1 MNWKEEIAFNEKIL
15 DGLDL
20 PEPENHEDLI
30 DYRDKIE
37 DMFKGVELPP
47 EMKGDLF
54 NFMANDDLVV
64 YLQKRFG
71 VRVVEETRYVIRRMR

>member
-1 MNWKEEIAFNEKIL
+1 MNWKEEIAFNERIL

-37 DMFKGVELPP
+37 DMFKDVELPP

-54 NFMANDDLVV
+54 EFMGLDDLAV

>member
-1 MNWKEEIAFNEKIL
+1 MNWKEEIAFNERVL

-20 PEPENHEDLI
+20 PEPKNHEDLV

-37 DMFKGVELPP
+37 DMFKDTELPP

-54 NFMANDDLVV
+54 EFMGNDDLAV

-71 VRVVEETRYVIRRMR
+71 VRVVEETRYVIRRMW

>member
-1 MNWKEEIAFNEKIL
+1 MNWKEEIAFNERVL

-20 PEPENHEDLI
+20 PEPENHEDLV

-37 DMFKGVELPP
+37 DMFKDVELPP

-54 NFMANDDLVV
+54 NFMAQDELAV

>member
-1 MNWKEEIAFNEKIL
+1 MNWKEEIAFNERIL

-37 DMFKGVELPP
+37 DMFKDVELPP

-54 NFMANDDLVV
+54 EFMGMDDLAI

>member
-1 MNWKEEIAFNEKIL
+1 MNWKEEIAFNERIL

-20 PEPENHEDLI
+20 PEPENYEDLI

-37 DMFKGVELPP
+37 DMFKNVELPP

-54 NFMANDDLVV
+54 EFMGLDDLAV

>member
-1 MNWKEEIAFNEKIL
+1 MDWKAEIVFNEKIL

-20 PEPENHEDLI
+20 PEPENHEDLV

-37 DMFKGVELPP
+37 DMFKNVELPP

-54 NFMANDDLVV
+54 EFMGLDDLAV

-71 VRVVEETRYVIRRMR
+71 VRVVEETRYVIRRMW

>member
-1 MNWKEEIAFNEKIL
+1 MNWKEEIAFNERIL

-37 DMFKGVELPP
+37 EMFKDVELPP

-54 NFMANDDLVV
+54 EFMGTDDLAV

>member
-1 MNWKEEIAFNEKIL
+1 MNWKEEIAFNERVL

-37 DMFKGVELPP
+37 DMFKEAELPP
-47 EMKGDLF
+47 EMKGDLLE
-54 NFMANDDLVV
+54 FMGLDDLAV

-71 VRVVEETRYVIRRMR
+71 VRVVEETRYVIRRMW

>member
-1 MNWKEEIAFNEKIL
+1 MNWKEEIAFNERIL

-37 DMFKGVELPP
+37 DMFKNVELPP
-47 EMKGDLF
+47 EMKGVLF
-54 NFMANDDLVV
+54 EFMGMDDLAV

-71 VRVVEETRYVIRRMR
+71 VRVVEETRYVIRRVR

>member
-1 MNWKEEIAFNEKIL
+1 MNWKEEIAFNEKVL

-20 PEPENHEDLI
+20 PESENHEDLI

-37 DMFKGVELPP
+37 DMFKDVELPP

-54 NFMANDDLVV
+54 EFMGADDLAV
-64 YLQKRFG
+64 YLQRRFG
-71 VRVVEETRYVIRRMR
+71 IRVVEETRYVIRRVR

>member
-1 MNWKEEIAFNEKIL
+1 MNWKEEIAFNERVL

-20 PEPENHEDLI
+20 PEPGNHEDLV
-30 DYRDKIE
+30 DYKDKIE
-37 DMFKGVELPP
+37 DMFKDVELPP

-54 NFMANDDLVV
+54 EFMGMDDLAV

>member
-1 MNWKEEIAFNEKIL
+1 MNWKEEIAFNERIL

-54 NFMANDDLVV
+54 NFMANDDLAV

-71 VRVVEETRYVIRRMR
+71 VRVVEETRYVIRRVK

>member
-1 MNWKEEIAFNEKIL
+1 MNWKEEIAFNEKVL

-20 PEPENHEDLI
+20 PEPEDGQDI
-30 DYRDKIE
+30 RDYR
-37 DMFKGVELPP
+37 ELIKDQFRDAVLP
-47 EMKGDLF
+47 EEMEGYLL
-54 NFMANDDLVV
+54 NFMADDELAV

>member
-20 PEPENHEDLI
+20 PEPENHENLI

-37 DMFKGVELPP
+37 DMFKDVELPP
-47 EMKGDLF
+47 EMQGDLF
-54 NFMANDDLVV
+54 NFMAEDDLAV

-71 VRVVEETRYVIRRMR
+71 VRVVEETRYVIRRVR

>member
-1 MNWKEEIAFNEKIL
+1 MNWKEEIAFNERVL

-20 PEPENHEDLI
+20 PEPENYEDLI

-37 DMFKGVELPP
+37 DMFKDVELPP

-54 NFMANDDLVV
+54 EFMGLDDLAV

>member
-1 MNWKEEIAFNEKIL
+1 MNWKEEIAFNERVL
-15 DGLDL
+15 GGLDL
-20 PEPENHEDLI
+20 PEPKNHEDLI

-37 DMFKGVELPP
+37 DMFKDVELPP

-54 NFMANDDLVV
+54 EFMGMDDLAV

>member
-1 MNWKEEIAFNEKIL
+1 MNWKEEIAFNERIL

-20 PEPENHEDLI
+20 PEPENYEDLI

-37 DMFKGVELPP
+37 DMFKDVELPP

-54 NFMANDDLVV
+54 EFMGQDDLAV

-71 VRVVEETRYVIRRMR
+71 VRVVEETRYVIRRIR

>member
-1 MNWKEEIAFNEKIL
+1 MNWKEEVAFNEKIL

-20 PEPENHEDLI
+20 PEPE
-30 DYRDKIE
+30 DYEGSYNYKCKVE
-37 DMFKGVELPP
+37 LMFHCLNLPP
-47 EMKGDLF
+47 EMQGNLF
-54 NFMANDDLVV
+54 NFMAGDDLAV

>member
-1 MNWKEEIAFNEKIL
+1 MDWKAEIVFNEKIL

-37 DMFKGVELPP
+37 DMFKDVELPP

-54 NFMANDDLVV
+54 EFMGLDDFAV

-71 VRVVEETRYVIRRMR
+71 VRVVEETRYVIRRMW

>member
-1 MNWKEEIAFNEKIL
+1 MNWREEIAFNEKFL

-20 PEPENHEDLI
+20 PEPENGQDL
-30 DYRDKIE
+30 RDWKRRVELAMEGI
-37 DMFKGVELPP
+37 ELPP
-47 EMKGDLF
+47 ELVGNPF
-54 NFMANDDLVV
+54 NFMADDDLAV

>member
-1 MNWKEEIAFNEKIL
+1 MNWKEEIAFNERIL

-20 PEPENHEDLI
+20 PEPENGQDLQS
-30 DYRDKIE
+30 YK
-37 DMFKGVELPP
+37 KLCELSFAKEILPA
-47 EMKGDLF
+47 EMQGCLF
-54 NFMANDDLVV
+54 NFMAEDEIAV

>member
-1 MNWKEEIAFNEKIL
+1 MNWKEEIAFNERVL

-20 PEPENHEDLI
+20 PEPENHEDLV

-37 DMFKGVELPP
+37 DMFKNVELPP

-54 NFMANDDLVV
+54 EFMAEDDLVV

-71 VRVVEETRYVIRRMR
+71 VRVVEETRYVIRRMW

>member
-20 PEPENHEDLI
+20 PEPEDHENLI

-37 DMFKGVELPP
+37 DMFKDVELPL

-54 NFMANDDLVV
+54 NFMAQDELAV

>member
-1 MNWKEEIAFNEKIL
+1 MNWKEEVAFNEKIL

-20 PEPENHEDLI
+20 PEPENHEALI

-37 DMFKGVELPP
+37 DMFKNVELPP

-54 NFMANDDLVV
+54 EFMGLDDLAV
-64 YLQKRFG
+64 YIQKRFG
-71 VRVVEETRYVIRRMR
+71 VRVVEETRYVIRRVR

>member
-20 PEPENHEDLI
+20 PEPENHENLI

-37 DMFKGVELPP
+37 DMFKDVELPP

-54 NFMANDDLVV
+54 EFMGLDDLAV

-71 VRVVEETRYVIRRMR
+71 VRVVEETRYVIRRVR

>member
-1 MNWKEEIAFNEKIL
+1 MNWKEEIAFNERIL
-15 DGLDL
+15 DSLDL
-20 PEPENHEDLI
+20 PEPENYEDLI

-37 DMFKGVELPP
+37 DMFKDVELPP

-54 NFMANDDLVV
+54 EFMGMDDLAV

-71 VRVVEETRYVIRRMR
+71 VRVVEETRYVIRRVR

>member
-1 MNWKEEIAFNEKIL
+1 MNWKEEIAFNERIL

-20 PEPENHEDLI
+20 PEPENREDLL

-37 DMFKGVELPP
+37 DMFKDVELPP

-54 NFMANDDLVV
+54 EFMGMDDLAV

-71 VRVVEETRYVIRRMR
+71 IRVVEETRYVIRRVW

>member
-37 DMFKGVELPP
+37 DMFKNVELPP

-54 NFMANDDLVV
+54 EFMGLDDLAV
-64 YLQKRFG
+64 YIQKRFG
-71 VRVVEETRYVIRRMR
+71 VRVVEETRYVIRRVR

>member
-1 MNWKEEIAFNEKIL
+1 MNWKEEIAFNERIL

-37 DMFKGVELPP
+37 DMFKDVELPP

-54 NFMANDDLVV
+54 EFMGIDDLAV

-71 VRVVEETRYVIRRMR
+71 VRVVEETRYVIRRVR